1 MYSKRD
7 VRLVIAVLSASYL
20 CVALTVAQ
28 RPAPECIKYEVH
40 EFFHSNPSQERSL
53 TDNCLSIGGFLDTVS
68 RARFSDPGPI
78 KFNVTFEC
86 CGKYSINDKKINIKT
101 SID

>member
-1 MYSKRD
+1 MVSKSD
-7 VRLVIAVLSASYL
+7 ARLVISVLAASYL

-40 EFFHSNPSQERSL
+40 EFVHTNPSQEHAL
-53 TDNCLSIGGFLDTVS
+53 TDNCLAIGGFLDTVS
-68 RARFSDPGPI
+68 RARFVQPGPL

-86 CGKYSINDKKINIKT
+86 CGKYFERMRIFF
-101 SID
+101 